1 MNPMADASTI
11 ERALMQ
17 QARIRR
23 TPINGSLE
31 LLPLCHL
38 NCTMCYVRLSK
49 AEMEAQG
56 RLRTWEEWLDI
67 ARQMKENGVLFLL
80 LTGGEPL
87 MYPNFRELYV
97 ALKKMGMI
105 LTINTN
111 GTLLDKDWADFFA
124 RNKPRRIN
132 ITVYG
137 ASEEKYR
144 DLCQAPQGFKKATD
158 AVRLLKERGV
168 DVKISGSATKANE
181 VDLEDIV
188 RLGHS
193 MSVPVV
199 IDTYMMPATRE
210 RTLPYDFQS
219 RLDPISAARAR
230 VRTLKLEMGEERF
243 RNYRDTAIATADNFV
258 PGEEKEENIACLAGN
273 CSFAVNWQG
282 YLQPCVIL
290 QNPRANVFEVGF
302 RDAWKQVCEQA
313 QALKSASKCS
323 VCSLRHLCRSCVAA
337 GLTETGAHNGIP
349 PYMCSYAAETL
360 RLLRE
365 DAAANSIEVA
375 AHE

>member
-1 MNPMADASTI
+1 M
-11 ERALMQ
+11 
-17 QARIRR
+17 
-23 TPINGSLE
+23 
-31 LLPLCHL
+31 
-38 NCTMCYVRLSK
+38 
-49 AEMEAQG
+49 
-56 RLRTWEEWLDI
+56 
-67 ARQMKENGVLFLL
+67 
-80 LTGGEPL
+80 
-87 MYPNFRELYV
+87 
-97 ALKKMGMI
+97 
-105 LTINTN
+105 
-111 GTLLDKDWADFFA
+111 
-124 RNKPRRIN
+124 
-132 ITVYG
+132 
-137 ASEEKYR
+137 
-144 DLCQAPQGFKKATD
+144 
-158 AVRLLKERGV
+158 
-168 DVKISGSATKANE
+168 
-181 VDLEDIV
+181 
-188 RLGHS
+188 
-193 MSVPVV
+193 
-199 IDTYMMPATRE
+199 
-210 RTLPYDFQS
+210 
-219 RLDPISAARAR
+219 DPISAARAR